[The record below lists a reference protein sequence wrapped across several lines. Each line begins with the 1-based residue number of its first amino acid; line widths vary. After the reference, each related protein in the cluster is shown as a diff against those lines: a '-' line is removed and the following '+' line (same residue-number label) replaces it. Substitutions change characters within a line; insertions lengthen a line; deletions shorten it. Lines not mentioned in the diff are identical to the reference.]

1 MLGRKCTQGI
11 DFCKSEVLDRSDDV
25 GLHRCLHLKGTDIV
39 NVRFALLVASI
50 MVIGAIIIVN
60 ITIFNL
66 NAGAKDHGSL
76 TLVEIAGIISLI
88 FSGSIISM
96 AVIALFLGLLSQKMR
111 TSIKEYYQTITER
124 ERDALN
130 TYNHL

>member
-1 MLGRKCTQGI
+1 
-11 DFCKSEVLDRSDDV
+11 
-25 GLHRCLHLKGTDIV
+25 
-39 NVRFALLVASI
+39 
-50 MVIGAIIIVN
+50 MVIGAIVIVN
-60 ITIFNL
+60 ITIFKL
-66 NAGAKDHGSL
+66 NAGTNEHGSL

-111 TSIKEYYQTITER
+111 SNIREYYRTITER